1 MAAVFL
7 PPASGEDLTVDFYQ
21 KRHALQDHD
30 IAGRMSLAS
39 WCERNGLPWRAA
51 ELYHEV
57 LELDGEHHGA
67 YDRLVRLT
75 DTRRLPEQPERQK
88 ALLDHFGDD
97 FELHVAPHYLVV
109 YNTDK
114 AWAINRA
121 VLLERTHHLFT
132 QAFRRGD
139 FRVVPLKER
148 LVCLLLADHDQ
159 FTAYAREADGVDVG
173 WSAGYYS
180 SKTNR
185 TAFFDETNSP
195 NFRKVTDRVAR
206 LEKVE
211 TGLRE
216 KLRAARRARS
226 RAHEAH
232 YREKLDAVRKELRW
246 YRNRHSAVADMGN
259 AAKTTHEAAHQFAFN
274 MGLQVRGHMYPFW
287 LSEGIATNFETVD
300 PAAPFGPHHDN
311 PGRRRLLTKA
321 WEAEALLPMDAF
333 IVMVRPPVEDERR
346 LAVAYSQAWGL
357 FRFLLKYRRAEL
369 QDYLDAIAAGPR
381 GERSPQQRR
390 EAFDDAFGELS
401 RIEREFELY
410 VKRLR

>member
-1 MAAVFL
+1 MAAAFVA
-7 PPASGEDLTVDFYQ
+7 PAPAEDLTVDFYQ
-21 KRHALQDHD
+21 KRYALEDGD
-30 IAGRMSLAS
+30 IAGRMSLAG

-57 LELDGEHHGA
+57 LALDRDHNVA
-67 YDRLVRLT
+67 YDRLVRLA
-75 DTRRLPEQPERQK
+75 DTRRLPEQPERQ
-88 ALLDHFGDD
+88 AELLEHFGDE
-97 FELHVAPHYLVV
+97 FALHVAPHFLVV

-121 VLLERTHHLFT
+121 VLLERTHDLFV

-139 FRVVPLKER
+139 FRVVPLRER
-148 LVCLLLADHDQ
+148 LVCLLLADHEQ
-159 FTAYAREADGVDVG
+159 FTDYAREADGVDVG

-185 TAFFDETNSP
+185 TAFFDETTSP
-195 NFRKVTDRVAR
+195 NFRKVTDHVSR
-206 LEKVE
+206 LEKAE
-211 TGLRE
+211 AELRA
-216 KLRAARRARS
+216 KLRAARKARS

-232 YREKLDAVRKELRW
+232 YRKQLDAVRKELTW

-259 AAKTTHEAAHQFAFN
+259 AAKTTHEASHQFAFN

-311 PGRRRLLTKA
+311 LGRRRLLTEA
-321 WEAEALLPMDAF
+321 WRAEALLPIDEF
-333 IVMVRPPVEDERR
+333 ITMVRPPVEDEQR

-369 QDYLDAIAAGPR
+369 QDYLDAIAGGPP
-381 GERSPQQRR
+381 GERSPEQLR
-390 EAFDDAFGELS
+390 EAFDDAFGDLG